1 MATIT
6 DRVSKSALCS
16 LGVNII
22 TQGTGIWADTLIWR
36 FKGILERLELGLL
49 FETPLEIQM
58 DMACMV

>member
-22 TQGTGIWADTLIWR
+22 TQGTGVWADTPSYGVSKVFWR
-36 FKGILERLELGLL
+36 
-49 FETPLEIQM
+49 
-58 DMACMV
+58 D